1 MRILSLSRR
10 NLQKVALLSVAVVAL
25 NLLALR
31 YLVLDDVDDVDL
43 TLLSGHVVALD
54 PGHGGI
60 DSGARANGFREKDIT
75 MAIAEKLTVI
85 LQENGAQVFLTR
97 DSDVDYYTPGKG
109 GKRNDL
115 MKRVEIIEASGAQV
129 YVSIHCNAIQARR
142 LSGAQVFYSPKLEE
156 NKMLAEGVQRA
167 LKKFPPGNKRQA
179 KQDLHILVLNAMN
192 RPGILVEA
200 GYLTNQTEAGLL
212 ADSGYQQKLAEQ
224 IAKGL
229 AYHFSQNAGR

>member
-1 MRILSLSRR
+1 MRILSLRRR
-10 NLQKVALLSVAVVAL
+10 NLQRAALFSIAVVAL
-25 NLLALR
+25 NLVALR
-31 YLVLDDVDDVDL
+31 YLVLDDIDDTSL
-43 TLLSGHVVALD
+43 ALLSGYVIALD

-60 DSGARANGFREKDIT
+60 DGGASSNGVTEKEIT
-75 MAIAEKLTVI
+75 MAIAEKLAVI

-109 GKRNDL
+109 GKRQDL
-115 MKRVEIIEASGAQV
+115 MKRVEMIEASGAQV
-129 YVSIHCNAIQARR
+129 YVSIHCNAIRTPG

-156 NKMLAEGVQRA
+156 NKMLAEVMQRA

-192 RPGILVEA
+192 KPGILVEA
-200 GYLTNQTEAGLL
+200 GYLTNKKEAGLL
-212 ADSGYQQKLAEQ
+212 ADSTYQQKLAEQ

-229 AYHFSQNAGR
+229 AYHFSQNVGR